1 MQPRFQSP
9 SNHRPIHAPES
20 GLRSCQPFHGRSE
33 VREGRPKAFAFP
45 EYEHV
50 GFAELIDEAVDFTPV
65 PSGILREIERQ
76 GSAELG
82 PRRFARVKELLFRA
96 WESER
101 MI

>member
-1 MQPRFQSP
+1 
-9 SNHRPIHAPES
+9 
-20 GLRSCQPFHGRSE
+20 
-33 VREGRPKAFAFP
+33 
-45 EYEHV
+45 V
-50 GFAELIDEAVDFTPV
+50 GFAELIDEGVDFTPV